1 MTPNPSQTLPG
12 DSQQR
17 PASTDRVSARLD
29 DKKGQKPAETPNTK
43 EINSNDSEMA
53 TTLRVKVS
61 LQEALAAHA
70 ALSGLPIPTAPLENP
85 SVLGNRKIRDDHTSA
100 VRSTLGR
107 LPFSLGEEHPSK
119 KQKFLGDSKPR
130 LPPALTS
137 PTDFNFGATA
147 LPPPTIDADFA
158 TFRKQVA
165 DQLAHLTAENA
176 ALRQE
181 LGQLRS
187 MMTKNALP
195 QAHKTNEKHEKNKK
209 TKKNQRPA
217 VEQPTTSK
225 SVPRTAPVPQPTW
238 ATVASKKKAAR
249 TTHPAEKL
257 PSNAPTTQPSRN
269 RPSKAQA
276 IRALQE
282 SAGPSKYT
290 YVYLNSARHL
300 RFREVRDMLR
310 AVKVPTSRIIDI
322 SFPARGTIALLVH
335 LAYAPS
341 LKKLMRQEGV
351 KTADD
356 FNPLDAKVVGDPRHA
371 AKSDDEKRALA
382 RHFYVERIKATCTA
396 QRHRPH
402 LAISIA
408 RFFCFEQEGDLQ
420 LPETIFR
427 DILAAHKTQTTH
439 QNSDDMA
446 IDPPASTTSTPAPTS
461 TSKPTDQQ

>member
-1 MTPNPSQTLPG
+1 MAPNPSQTLPG

-17 PASTDRVSARLD
+17 PASTDQVPARLD

-43 EINSNDSEMA
+43 EINSNDSGMA

-70 ALSGLPIPTAPLENP
+70 ALSGSPIPTAPIENP

-100 VRSTLGR
+100 VRSTLG
-107 LPFSLGEEHPSK
+107 P
-119 KQKFLGDSKPR
+119 
-130 LPPALTS
+130 
-137 PTDFNFGATA
+137 

-165 DQLAHLTAENA
+165 DQLAYLTAENA

-195 QAHKTNEKHEKNKK
+195 QEHKTNEKNEKNKK
-209 TKKNQRPA
+209 PKKNQKPA
-217 VEQPTTSK
+217 PEQPTTSK
-225 SVPRTAPVPQPTW
+225 SAPKPAPVPQPTW

-249 TTHPAEKL
+249 TPHPAPKL
-257 PSNAPTTQPSRN
+257 SPNAPTTHPSRN

-335 LAYAPS
+335 LAYTPS

-356 FNPLDAKVVGDPRHA
+356 FNPLDAKVVGDRVSYRSVRFGFEPKPKPNRTEPKYLR
-371 AKSDDEKRALA
+371 AKR
-382 RHFYVERIKATCTA
+382 
-396 QRHRPH
+396 
-402 LAISIA
+402 
-408 RFFCFEQEGDLQ
+408 
-420 LPETIFR
+420 
-427 DILAAHKTQTTH
+427 LAA
-439 QNSDDMA
+439 NLWLS
-446 IDPPASTTSTPAPTS
+446 S
-461 TSKPTDQQ
+461 